1 MYRKSTSLADIIRLA
16 LPTGTR
22 VLACPERLERPVSW
36 ACSLRPSPPAFPNLT
51 GGELALVDMQDLR
64 LLDPRQRLDRVVHS
78 LRQAR
83 VAAIAVRGEAP
94 ASALSAAEA
103 CNMPL
108 LSLPATTPLVEVER
122 TVIRFIVDREG
133 YVAALAADL
142 QRELTQI
149 QLDGGGLD
157 AIACRLHAFAGEPL
171 IFMRADGSVVTT
183 AGLPE
188 EGERNRVLASLP
200 NSTALRSWAASH
212 ETDETPE
219 ASIVHLNPPQSG
231 VIPYVQAA
239 VAAVLVGDRL
249 EGYCLVLRGNHR
261 DSSGPS
267 VVETLAA
274 RQGANA
280 AALEWS
286 RQQALGA
293 AQERMQAA
301 FVDEL
306 LASEIADEEAWIQ
319 RGASL
324 GYDLNRPHTAWM
336 VTGVDIPN
344 WPDPLIQF
352 IHQQRTPV
360 PTSRRGEAVI
370 LFWPDDNPKSG
381 RAFKQLATEFVD
393 QVLTQYPRGQVTV
406 GIGRPAVRP
415 GEWLRSLQQA
425 REGWHMGRSWWASPV
440 TYFGDLGLYQLLSVL
455 ATNPE
460 ANRFFR
466 KSLQP
471 LIDHDENRNAEL
483 VQTLEAFFHCH
494 GNLSQT
500 AARLHIHRNTL
511 TYRLER
517 IAAITRLD
525 LDDPDARFS
534 LQLALKLRPV
544 MERSGPPR

>member
-1 MYRKSTSLADIIRLA
+1 MYRKTTSLADILRLA
-16 LPTGTR
+16 LPAGTR
-22 VLACPERLERPVSW
+22 VLAGAGRMMRPVTW

-51 GGELALVDMQDLR
+51 GGELALVDMDDLR

-83 VAAIAVRGEAP
+83 VAAIAVRGDAP
-94 ASALSAAEA
+94 ASSLSAAEA
-103 CNMPL
+103 CDMPL
-108 LSLPATTPLVEVER
+108 LALPLTASLVEVER

-149 QLDGGGLD
+149 QLDGGDLQ
-157 AIACRLHAFAGEPL
+157 AIACRLNAFAGEPL
-171 IFMRADGSVVTT
+171 VFMRADGSVAAS
-183 AGLPE
+183 AGLEPE
-188 EGERNRVLASLP
+188 EERARVLASLP
-200 NSTALRSWAASH
+200 NATALRTWAIRHTRDEHVETGVLKLSSSH
-212 ETDETPE
+212 PT
-219 ASIVHLNPPQSG
+219 AV
-231 VIPYVQAA
+231 YVEAA
-239 VAAVLVGDRL
+239 VAPVLVGERL
-249 EGYCLVLRGNHR
+249 EGYCLVLRSNHR
-261 DSSGPS
+261 DQPGPS
-267 VVETLAA
+267 VVEALAA
-274 RQGANA
+274 RQGADA
-280 AALEWS
+280 AALEWT

-306 LASEIADEEAWIQ
+306 LASPVADEEAWVQ
-319 RGASL
+319 RGLSL
-324 GYDLNRPHTAWM
+324 GYDLTQPHTAWM
-336 VTGVDIPN
+336 VTGVDVPA
-344 WPDPLIQF
+344 WPTPLF
-352 IHQQRTPV
+352 KFVREQRVPV
-360 PTSRRGEAVI
+360 PASRRGEAVV
-370 LFWPDDNPKSG
+370 LFWPGDNPKSG
-381 RAFKQLATEFVD
+381 RTFKQLAATFVD
-393 QVLTQYPRGQVTV
+393 QVVENHPRSQVTI
-406 GIGRPAVRP
+406 GIGRPAVQP
-415 GEWLRSLQQA
+415 SEWVRSLQQA
-425 REGWHMGRSWWASPV
+425 RESWHMGRSWWASPV

-455 ATNPE
+455 ATSPE

-483 VQTLEAFFHCH
+483 VETLDAFFRCH

-525 LDDPDARFS
+525 LDDPDARFI

-544 MERSGPPR
+544 MERGGPPR